1 MTQMEN
7 GSMRWAAVVLAAGK
21 GSRMKTALHKALHKV
36 GGKRM
41 IDRVLEAVADA
52 GITDTT
58 IVRDLSPSLPDAL
71 GLIYRYV
78 TQPTPN
84 GTGGA
89 LKALLESNP
98 PDADSL
104 LILNA
109 DLPLITP
116 ECLTALQ
123 YAHDSTD
130 AVLTLL
136 TFDAPANSDA
146 GRVVRSPG
154 GAIQAII
161 ETTDPGYADAP
172 TEANAGV
179 YAFRTEW
186 VRSVLP
192 RLPLQENGE
201 YYITDL
207 VAMAV
212 ADGHPVQ
219 AIALGSSDE
228 AIGVNTLVD
237 LAKAEQVARRRALEA
252 LMLSG
257 VTIQDPATTYIDD
270 TVSIAPNTVICPNT
284 HIYGKSVISAEC
296 EIGPDSHITD
306 SVIGERCSV
315 RASWLDGVTLE
326 NGVSVGPFARL
337 RPETHIGEDTHIGS
351 FGEIKASR
359 LGRRT
364 AMGHFGYVG
373 DSEIGDDV
381 NIGAGAVTCNYDG
394 VDKHHTMIGDRA
406 FIGSGSM
413 LVAPVEIGS
422 NAYTAAGSVV
432 TKNVAAGTTVAGVP
446 AKPIRR

>member
-1 MTQMEN
+1 MPFALSGYAASCPVSPCGRTANTTSQTLW
-7 GSMRWAAVVLAAGK
+7 RWQW
-21 GSRMKTALHKALHKV
+21 R
-36 GGKRM
+36 
-41 IDRVLEAVADA
+41 
-52 GITDTT
+52 TD
-58 IVRDLSPSLPDAL
+58 IRFRQSAL
-71 GLIYRYV
+71 G
-78 TQPTPN
+78 N
-84 GTGGA
+84 
-89 LKALLESNP
+89 
-98 PDADSL
+98 
-104 LILNA
+104 
-109 DLPLITP
+109 
-116 ECLTALQ
+116 
-123 YAHDSTD
+123 
-130 AVLTLL
+130 
-136 TFDAPANSDA
+136 
-146 GRVVRSPG
+146 
-154 GAIQAII
+154 
-161 ETTDPGYADAP
+161 
-172 TEANAGV
+172 
-179 YAFRTEW
+179 
-186 VRSVLP
+186 
-192 RLPLQENGE
+192 
-201 YYITDL
+201 
-207 VAMAV
+207 
-212 ADGHPVQ
+212 
-219 AIALGSSDE
+219 SDE

-270 TVSIAPNTVICPNT
+270 TVTVAPNTVIRPNT
-284 HIYGKSVISAEC
+284 HIYGRTVISAEC

-394 VDKHHTMIGDRA
+394 ADKHRTMVGDNA

-413 LVAPVEIGS
+413 LIAPVEIGAG
-422 NAYTAAGSVV
+422 AYTAAGSVV

-446 AKPIRR
+446 AKPMRR